1 MVMTARSFVVCLIAI
16 IIASHTQAQ
25 IRVACIGDSITEGA
39 GIESGKKY
47 PDQLQTL
54 LGSGYAVKNFGVS
67 GRTLLKKGDYPY
79 WNEKAYQ
86 DALTWNPQIVVIK
99 LGTNDSKPQNWKY
112 SSEFESDYRALIQSF
127 KSLAAK
133 PVIYLCTP
141 LPVFKDRWGI
151 RESVVRDELVPKLK
165 NIAAAE
171 GLKVIDLY
179 TAMGGEGALLPD
191 GVHPDAAGATV
202 MAHEVFK
209 VVR

>member
-1 MVMTARSFVVCLIAI
+1 MIMTAKRLVPGILLIIFFNFA
-16 IIASHTQAQ
+16 QAQ

-47 PDQLQTL
+47 PDQLQKL
-54 LGSGYAVKNFGVS
+54 LGSGYSVKNFGVS
-67 GRTLLKKGDYPY
+67 GRTLLKKGDFPY
-79 WNEKAYQ
+79 WNEKAYK
-86 DALTWNPQIVVIK
+86 DALVWDPQVVIIK

-112 SSEFESDYRALIQSF
+112 SAEFESDYRELLQSF

-151 RESVVRDELVPKLK
+151 RENVVRDEVTPLVKK
-165 NIAAAE
+165 IAAAE

-191 GVHPDAAGATV
+191 GVHPDAGGATV
-202 MAHEVFK
+202 MAHEVYQ